1 MIEIN
6 VRIFGKRPS
15 RTMPFLDA
23 LPPYIW
29 KGKSIDCL
37 AEDHRLGKR
46 RQRYHGIMSY
56 YNIYEAAFQC
66 LFIILI
72 FRYSGRTQKQM
83 QDFVRENFVKRQSFQ
98 R

>member
-1 MIEIN
+1 MMKNNIFDWNYSSLKLYSLNGVKHDQFNMFLIVPFKYNFRDIIRTRWNFTLMTEIN

-46 RQRYHGIMSY
+46 P
-56 YNIYEAAFQC
+56 
-66 LFIILI
+66 
-72 FRYSGRTQKQM
+72 
-83 QDFVRENFVKRQSFQ
+83 
-98 R
+98 

>member
-23 LPPYIW
+23 LQPYIW

-37 AEDHRLGKR
+37 AEDHRLGKHR
-46 RQRYHGIMSY
+46 ERYH
-56 YNIYEAAFQC
+56 
-66 LFIILI
+66 
-72 FRYSGRTQKQM
+72 
-83 QDFVRENFVKRQSFQ
+83 
-98 R
+98 

>member
-1 MIEIN
+1 MFLIVPFKYNFRDIIRTRWNFTLMTEIN

-37 AEDHRLGKR
+37 AEDHRLGKHR
-46 RQRYHGIMSY
+46 
-56 YNIYEAAFQC
+56 
-66 LFIILI
+66 
-72 FRYSGRTQKQM
+72 
-83 QDFVRENFVKRQSFQ
+83 
-98 R
+98 

>member
-37 AEDHRLGKR
+37 AEDHRLGKHR
-46 RQRYHGIMSY
+46 ERYH
-56 YNIYEAAFQC
+56 
-66 LFIILI
+66 
-72 FRYSGRTQKQM
+72 
-83 QDFVRENFVKRQSFQ
+83 
-98 R
+98 

>member
-46 RQRYHGIMSY
+46 P
-56 YNIYEAAFQC
+56 
-66 LFIILI
+66 
-72 FRYSGRTQKQM
+72 
-83 QDFVRENFVKRQSFQ
+83 
-98 R
+98 